1 MGDQQPRTTQKPTQT
16 ASLSAVSFVWV
27 YVCTERNAEVVFK
40 VSIYGNLDKS
50 YLFMHYQYDIDL
62 HMQLLRKFK
71 IFPQCIEATTK
82 LVACLRPSL
91 IVKLVG
97 KTQLCVRWWHL
108 MWSWTCGLWLTPL
121 GGGEHS
127 AGFWLEFDYAPDQSQ
142 WLQQRELPVP
152 FPFPFPIP
160 IPIPWLHLRKSV
172 ECNLS
177 LFICCGS
184 AKR

>member
-97 KTQLCVRWWHL
+97 KTQLCVR
-108 MWSWTCGLWLTPL
+108 
-121 GGGEHS
+121 
-127 AGFWLEFDYAPDQSQ
+127 
-142 WLQQRELPVP
+142 
-152 FPFPFPIP
+152 
-160 IPIPWLHLRKSV
+160 
-172 ECNLS
+172 
-177 LFICCGS
+177 
-184 AKR
+184 